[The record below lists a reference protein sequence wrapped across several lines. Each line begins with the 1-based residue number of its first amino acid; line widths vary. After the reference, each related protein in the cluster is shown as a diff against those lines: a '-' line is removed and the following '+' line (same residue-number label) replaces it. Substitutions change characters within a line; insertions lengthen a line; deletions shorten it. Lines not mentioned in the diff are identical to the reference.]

1 MTDGEKDQFFSQESQ
16 YPDPPDPAKVELY
29 AEALDDCVR
38 LIMNLGCRYV
48 LPSSHNFILF
58 VVSC

>member
-38 LIMNLGCRYV
+38 LIMNLE
-48 LPSSHNFILF
+48 SSHYFILF